1 MSNELVSV
9 ILPIYNVEL
18 YLKECIDSVI
28 MQSYKNLE
36 IILVDDGSP
45 DSCGSI
51 CDEYIKADSRI
62 KVIHKENGGLSD
74 ARNAGLAIAS
84 GEIISFVDSDDYL
97 SPVFLEVMHKAMVEG
112 NCDIV
117 AIKGGTDFWDG
128 EELVRPLT
136 EKTSDA
142 KIEYL
147 EAKKV
152 LEKMFYQQIATG
164 AQFKLYKKHILNGV
178 KFPIGYVYEDVA
190 TTYKA
195 FLNSQ
200 KAAVVYADLYAYR
213 KRRDSII
220 RQKFSEK
227 KLVCLKIFEQ
237 LINDEGVIK
246 IGLQRAAKS
255 RVYAMTYSVFLQVE
269 PDDKK
274 TKRLL
279 WNKLKTIQKDIMF
292 DSSTIMRKK
301 NKYAAW
307 ISVLGMEASYLIG
320 RKFGQKDSMG

>member
-1 MSNELVSV
+1 MEDIITV
-9 ILPIYNVEL
+9 IVPVYKVEN
-18 YLKECIDSVI
+18 YLTECVDSI
-28 MQSYKNLE
+28 INQTYKNLE